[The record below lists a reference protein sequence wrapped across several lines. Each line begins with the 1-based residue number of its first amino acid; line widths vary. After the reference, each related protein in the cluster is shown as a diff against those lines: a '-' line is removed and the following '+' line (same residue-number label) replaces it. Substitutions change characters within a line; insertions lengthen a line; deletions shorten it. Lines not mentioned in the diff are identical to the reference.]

1 MSKPRVRVGIV
12 GAGMNTR
19 VRHIPGFRA
28 VEGVEIASISNRTTA
43 SAERV
48 AKEFGIPKVVERWQ
62 DLVESPDIDA
72 VMIGTWP
79 NMHCEV
85 TCAALAA
92 GKHVLCEA
100 RMARDLAEARQMLAA
115 ATAHPK
121 LTAQIVPSPFGL
133 EVGAKVKKLLAD
145 NFIGQLREFVV
156 IAADDQFWDYSRP
169 IHWRQDSNLSGKNVL
184 TLGIMHETLTR
195 WLPTPTRVYAQS
207 AVFESERPDPAANG
221 YRNCTVPDSVQ
232 ILTQTDAGARGI
244 YHLSGTTL
252 FGPGKQIHLYGS
264 RGTIKVVFG
273 TREQLFTGYHSHS
286 ELKELDLAPE
296 TRGGWRVEAEFIGAI
311 RGEEPIQFTTFT
323 DAVKYMEFTEAVS
336 QSIEKRQP
344 VSLPLA

>member
-12 GAGMNTR
+12 GAGANTR
-19 VRHIPGFRA
+19 VRHIPGLRA
-28 VEGVEIASISNRTTA
+28 VEGVEIVSVSNRTPA

-48 AKEFGIPKVVERWQ
+48 AKEFGIPQVVEKWQ
-62 DLVESPDIDA
+62 DLVASPEIDA

-100 RMARDLAEARQMLAA
+100 RMARDLAEAQKMLAA
-115 ATAHPK
+115 SAAHPA

-133 EVGAKVKKLLAD
+133 EVGAKVQKLLAD

-156 IAADDQFWDYSRP
+156 IGADDQFWDYSRP
-169 IHWRQDSNLSGKNVL
+169 IHWRQDANLSGKNVL
-184 TLGIMHETLTR
+184 TLGIMHETLSR
-195 WLPTPTRVYAQS
+195 WLPAPTQVYAQS
-207 AVFESERPDPAANG
+207 AVFEIERPDPAANG

-232 ILTQTDAGARGI
+232 ILTQTEGGARGI
-244 YHLSGTTL
+244 YHLSGTLL

-273 TREQLFTGYHSHS
+273 AKEQLFAGYHSQG
-286 ELKELDLAPE
+286 ELKEIDLAPE
-296 TRGGWRVEAEFIGAI
+296 SRGGWRVEAEFIGAI
-311 RGEEPIQFTTFT
+311 RGEEPVQHTTFA

-336 QSIEKRQP
+336 RSVAQNGP
-344 VSLPLA
+344 VKLPLE